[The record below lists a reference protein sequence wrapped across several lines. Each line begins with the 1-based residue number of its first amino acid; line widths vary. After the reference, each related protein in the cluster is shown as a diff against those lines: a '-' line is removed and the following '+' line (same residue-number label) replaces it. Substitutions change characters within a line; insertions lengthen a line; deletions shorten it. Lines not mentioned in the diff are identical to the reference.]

1 MLDQTAS
8 DYLSATGESAFVVI
22 GKASHPD
29 DPTRWVIHLL
39 PVTMKTACDA
49 IAVATGEAKATRPR
63 VKAPLAAAEATSA
76 MPGTATGAP

>member
-29 DPTRWVIHLL
+29 DPSRWVIHLL
-39 PVTMKTACDA
+39 PLDMKTACEASEVALGTRKPGKRIVTPPAAPDA
-49 IAVATGEAKATRPR
+49 
-63 VKAPLAAAEATSA
+63 LSA
-76 MPGTATGAP
+76 M